1 MDLKALMQ
9 KLEAINTTQIV
20 AESVETKQI
29 ITESVAAP
37 VSQSAEPVF
46 KSSIARSLA
55 EEFGY
60 KLDERI
66 GIDLQTG
73 ATTGNVAPAPKP
85 DPNATAAT
93 AANTKAM
100 QDARAAK
107 DGSTNYTSG
116 LNTPPAAN
124 PMANKTRM
132 PASATPAA
140 APAAGGVANPYQGAD
155 AAKFA
160 AMSPADQAW
169 LTKGGGKPDI
179 NDQFILARAPNKGA
193 AVAAPAAP
201 NAAAIAGVT
210 PKPQIPAADATAPG
224 SFDSFGTPV
233 ATGSPAATSADP
245 TGLAQAQQDVN
256 AAGSTPA
263 AATTEWPADKNAIIA
278 FQKANGLTADGMI
291 GPKTMAALQKSG
303 ATPPAGFKP
312 VGAKAAAPKAAPATP
327 AAAAP
332 AGQKAGLDSSG
343 RANASADPR
352 IAGNAQQVAAAPKP
366 AYNAARDSQAANTAT
381 PAAPTVAYNA
391 AKDSQ
396 AANTAA
402 PATAPATAPS
412 SNTRLA
418 GKNQPK
424 APVGNVAMGAPNA
437 DKQDFEESVQ
447 TSDDQILAIIRD
459 IRVS

>member
-20 AESVETKQI
+20 AESVETKKV
-29 ITESVAAP
+29 ITESVAVP
-37 VSQSAEPVF
+37 GSQSANPVF

-60 KLDERI
+60 ALDE
-66 GIDLQTG
+66 
-73 ATTGNVAPAPKP
+73 APN
-85 DPNATAAT
+85 DPNNTAAM
-93 AANTKAM
+93 APQQKAM
-100 QDARAAK
+100 QAARTAK
-107 DGSTNYTSG
+107 DGTTNYTSG
-116 LNTPPAAN
+116 LDTKPATAPAAS
-124 PMANKTRM
+124 
-132 PASATPAA
+132 PAT

-169 LTKGGGKPDI
+169 LTKGGGQPDI

-193 AVAAPAAP
+193 AVTAAPAAAP
-201 NAAAIAGVT
+201 AADATA
-210 PKPQIPAADATAPG
+210 PAAADATAPG

-233 ATGSPAATSADP
+233 AAGSPAATSADP

-256 AAGSTPA
+256 AAGSTPDATPA

-291 GPKTMAALQKSG
+291 GPKTMQALQKSG

-312 VGAKAAAPKAAPATP
+312 VGAKVAPAMNQATAVTPPAGAFRGQRSDAPPAGAFRGQRSDAAPK
-327 AAAAP
+327 
-332 AGQKAGLDSSG
+332 S
-343 RANASADPR
+343 
-352 IAGNAQQVAAAPKP
+352 VAA
-366 AYNAARDSQAANTAT
+366 T
-381 PAAPTVAYNA
+381 PTVAYNA

-402 PATAPATAPS
+402 APLPTTIAKAPGTASTQSNQAVQGTMKMGKPDGPITFNGKQVQPGAPEYAAAS
-412 SNTRLA
+412 QALIAAQSGARNFKSRLA
-418 GKNQPK
+418 ASG
-424 APVGNVAMGAPNA
+424 APVSAGAPNV
-437 DKQDFEESVQ
+437 DRSTMENIQ
-447 TSDDQILAIIRD
+447 TKDDQILAIIRG
-459 IRVS
+459 IRVG